1 MESSII
7 GRWFSAFF
15 YLLIAIVVM
24 VALNPVLKS
33 IDLSVFGGYVVVIVF
48 ALLMIA
54 IGVSKKLGGEE

>member
-15 YLLIAIVVM
+15 YLLIAIVAL

-33 IDLSVFGGYVVVIVF
+33 IDLSVFGGYVVVMVF
-48 ALLMIA
+48 VLLMIA

>member
-1 MESSII
+1 MESSVI

>member
-15 YLLIAIVVM
+15 YLLIAIVAL